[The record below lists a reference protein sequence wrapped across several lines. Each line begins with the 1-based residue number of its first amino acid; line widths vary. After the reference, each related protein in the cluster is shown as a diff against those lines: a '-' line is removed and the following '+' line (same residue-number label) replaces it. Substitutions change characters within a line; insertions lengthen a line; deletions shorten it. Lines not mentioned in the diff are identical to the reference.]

1 MYLLYAYAHCLSPP
15 TGKDIFFVDCFIF
28 SGQSGIWYSQILGK
42 QLLNEGVM
50 RK

>member
-1 MYLLYAYAHCLSPP
+1 MHMLIVYLLLLERY
-15 TGKDIFFVDCFIF
+15 FFVDCFIF

-42 QLLNEGVM
+42 ELLNEGVM